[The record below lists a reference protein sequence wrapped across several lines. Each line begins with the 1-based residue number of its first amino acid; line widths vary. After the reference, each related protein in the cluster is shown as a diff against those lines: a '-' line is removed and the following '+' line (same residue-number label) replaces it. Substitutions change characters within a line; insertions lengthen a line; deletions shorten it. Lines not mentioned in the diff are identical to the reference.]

1 MGTKE
6 SPFATSC
13 AYHPCHARL
22 GCSVIL
28 HFIMANSPKIGAHVL
43 YSTHPMFNPL
53 PQLGLAWLC
62 FFVLLA
68 PRFIDRIDSNTTKTA
83 PIWMLLKSF
92 NLCFASAVISATSVL
107 NFSLAAVLAVLL
119 GVPLTFSGPT
129 DDALTSVTLRLAY
142 LLLAIFWFTPA
153 WDVMDQAV
161 WDWEFLGGT
170 FAPFICVIYVPIAWQ
185 AVIVSSLTNRS

>member
-1 MGTKE
+1 MGTKK
-6 SPFATSC
+6 SPIATRC
-13 AYHPCHARL
+13 AYHPCNACL
-22 GCSVIL
+22 GRSLVL
-28 HFIMANSPKIGAHVL
+28 HFVVANSPKISAYVPC
-43 YSTHPMFNPL
+43 STCPMFNPP
-53 PQLGLAWLC
+53 PQLGLALLC
-62 FFVLLA
+62 SLVLLA

-83 PIWMLLKSF
+83 PIWMLLRSF

-153 WDVMDQAV
+153 WSVMDQAV

-170 FAPFICVIYVPIAWQ
+170 FAPFICIIYVPIVWQ

>member
-1 MGTKE
+1 MATKKT
-6 SPFATSC
+6 PIATSPTH
-13 AYHPCHARL
+13 HPCYACM
-22 GCSVIL
+22 GCSLIPHLVVAD
-28 HFIMANSPKIGAHVL
+28 FTKTGAHIPRFTCPVFE
-43 YSTHPMFNPL
+43 PF

-62 FFVLLA
+62 CLVLFA
-68 PRFIDRIDSNTTKTA
+68 PRFIDRIDSDTAKTA
-83 PIWMLLKSF
+83 PTWMLLRSF

-129 DDALTSVTLRLAY
+129 DDTLTSVTLRLAY

-161 WDWEFLGGT
+161 WDWEFLGGF
-170 FAPFICVIYVPIAWQ
+170 FAPFIYIIYVPIVWQ
-185 AVIVSSLTNRS
+185 AVIVSSLTNRP